1 MLRGRREGNPPNK
14 LQGWNPCVHLCPFI
28 PSCCLG
34 KYFCLL
40 AFPLFPIAKSF
51 PLPHIK
57 KDPKSRNH
65 SQALEEGCYGFIVTK
80 LLALKGQEAKQYKV
94 LVQLGKVIFLAFYGA
109 GTGLEEKLKKE
120 KSGAGE
126 SEFISTPSDS

>member
-1 MLRGRREGNPPNK
+1 M
-14 LQGWNPCVHLCPFI
+14 
-28 PSCCLG
+28 
-34 KYFCLL
+34 
-40 AFPLFPIAKSF
+40 SF

-65 SQALEEGCYGFIVTK
+65 LQALEEGCYGSQKVFIVTK
-80 LLALKGQEAKQYKV
+80 LLPLKGQEAKKYKV

-126 SEFISTPSDS
+126 SEFISTPSNS